1 MVNRPFTSTVMPPRR
16 LVPIALVLGGLCLTQ
31 AGCMAAA
38 AVGTVAGTAIGVT
51 GAVVGGAAK
60 VGGKAVVAT
69 GKAIIPGDSDK
80 SNLADHRQE
89 EE

>member
-1 MVNRPFTSTVMPPRR
+1 MTLRR
-16 LVPIALVLGGLCLTQ
+16 LVPIALVLGSLSLTQ
-31 AGCMAAA
+31 TGCLAAA

-69 GKAIIPGDSDK
+69 GKAIIPGDGDK
-80 SNLADHRQE
+80 NDLAGRRDE

>member
-1 MVNRPFTSTVMPPRR
+1 MSRRR
-16 LVPIALVLGGLCLTQ
+16 LLPIALLMGAVTITQ
-31 AGCMAAA
+31 TGCMAAA

-69 GKAIIPGDSDK
+69 GKAIIPGDSSKND
-80 SNLADHRQE
+80 LGERRE
-89 EE
+89 EEE

>member
-1 MVNRPFTSTVMPPRR
+1 MTVQR
-16 LVPIALVLGGLCLTQ
+16 LISAVALAALGLSLQGCL
-31 AGCMAAA
+31 AAA

-69 GKAIIPGDSDK
+69 GKAVIPGESAKDREK
-80 SNLADHRQE
+80 REYEEWKRSN
-89 EE
+89 

>member
-1 MVNRPFTSTVMPPRR
+1 MTLRR
-16 LVPIALVLGGLCLTQ
+16 LVPTALVLGALSLTQ
-31 AGCMAAA
+31 TGCMAAA

-69 GKAIIPGDSDK
+69 GKAVIPGGGDK
-80 SNLADHRQE
+80 DKEQR
-89 EE
+89 